1 MLIWNNDLSG
11 CPSQSY
17 AFVLASERPYALFL
31 TWRPG
36 RESWRAFVIPNA
48 RRESDLFSEAVQ
60 WSRDVF
66 EESGVAF
73 SEAQL
78 REAQQSLVRL
88 LAGRLGVSEALIV
101 AARNGHPIKQLAAPR
116 LHGAQLHQIAR
127 VQPRRK

>member
-1 MLIWNNDLSG
+1 MLIWTNDLSG
-11 CPSQSY
+11 CPSQSW

-48 RRESDLFSEAVQ
+48 RRESDLFGDTVQ

-73 SEAQL
+73 GEAQV
-78 REAQQSLVRL
+78 REAQQALVRL
-88 LAGRLGVSEALIV
+88 LAGRLGVSETLIV
-101 AARNGHPIKQLAAPR
+101 AARNGYAIKQAAPR
-116 LHGAQLHQIAR
+116 LSGAQLHQIAR